1 MQRTRVIL
9 LSLAGLA
16 LLAVAAGSTAA
27 RTPELGRWRIALASN
42 REGGSVIYSMN
53 ADGTG
58 VRRLVRSTKAQVP
71 GPWSP
76 DGTKLLVYRNPG
88 DVFVIDADG
97 SGERNLT
104 RNPAFDCCG
113 SWSPDGRQIAFVTNR
128 DGNNELYVMNAD
140 GGGQRILT
148 ASPSSE
154 EIPAAWSPD
163 GRSIAFATDRDGNWE
178 IYAVD
183 ADGSN
188 PRNLTRNPLSD
199 GNESGFAWS
208 PDGRRIVFGTNRDR
222 NRARPGGKVST
233 ELWMMNAD
241 GSGQHRLT
249 RTPESE
255 GVLGWSPDGRQIA
268 FVRFPSTPR
277 WAFFVMNADG
287 SGVRQVNWAL
297 PAKR

>member
-1 MQRTRVIL
+1 MQLRYRVVLPVAIFVL
-9 LSLAGLA
+9 L
-16 LLAVAAGSTAA
+16 VTAGS
-27 RTPELGRWRIALASN
+27 LGASAGKVPWRIALSSN
-42 REGGSVIYSMN
+42 REGDSEIYSMYS
-53 ADGTG
+53 DGSG
-58 VRRLVRSTKAQVP
+58 VRRLVRSTKAQAP

-88 DVFVIDADG
+88 DVFVINADG

-163 GRSIAFATDRDGNWE
+163 GRSIAFATNRDGNWE

-208 PDGRRIVFGTNRDR
+208 PDSRRIVFGTNRDR
-222 NRARPGGKVST
+222 NRVRPGGKVST

-249 RTPESE
+249 RTPEFE

-277 WAFFVMNADG
+277 WALFVMNADG
-287 SGVRQVNWAL
+287 TGVRKVNWAL
-297 PAKR
+297 PGKR